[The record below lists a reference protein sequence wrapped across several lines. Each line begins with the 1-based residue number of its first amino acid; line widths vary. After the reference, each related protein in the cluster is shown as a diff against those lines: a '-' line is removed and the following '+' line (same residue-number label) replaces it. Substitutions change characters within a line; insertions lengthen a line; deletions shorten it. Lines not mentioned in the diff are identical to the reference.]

1 MIELEHSP
9 LGGSGAHRFMNCD
22 FSFLKQRE
30 EIEDGT
36 FEDVPSEFAA
46 LGTGAHELGALC
58 IVEGT
63 EPFEYLSEEF
73 NGYKAGW
80 EDGISL
86 DAVQIYVNECRSI
99 LDKCKG
105 RPADIYVER
114 TISRPEIHPLF
125 KGTVDFGA
133 VTAFR
138 VYARDY
144 KNGEGIGVETPNN
157 RQMLYYASLL
167 IIEAGLTK
175 PEHREIV
182 VDLGIVQPNF
192 FGLYEEIIPW
202 ETTVGYVL
210 DWLHT
215 ELLPTMNRLYNA
227 PRTSPTDADAKPGDW
242 CQFCPVLLSCPKMQR
257 AFEEYA
263 GAGEDFITMLTNEE
277 LDRYYSQIE
286 HARRFMN
293 VLKET
298 VKARKLTGGN
308 IPSAKLVEPQ
318 TARVWRPGGE
328 AAIKAAF
335 GKDAIA
341 PEKLKSPAAIEKL
354 SSRGREM
361 ALEWGYK
368 PESAG
373 LTIAP
378 LSDRRPEAKPKG
390 NAGVFAAHA
399 QAPEQA
405 GF

>member
-9 LGGSGAHRFMNCD
+9 LGGSGAHRFMNCE

-46 LGTGAHELGALC
+46 LGTGAHELGAEC
-58 IVEGT
+58 ITGGS
-63 EPFEYLSEEF
+63 EPFEHIGEEF

-80 EDGISL
+80 ADGINL
-86 DAVQIYVNECRSI
+86 DAVQVYVNDCRSI
-99 LDKCKG
+99 LDKIEG
-105 RPADIYVER
+105 RPNVLFIER
-114 TISRPEIHPLF
+114 TIARPEIHPLY

-133 VTAFR
+133 VTATR
-138 VYARDY
+138 IYARDY

-167 IIEAGLTK
+167 IVEAGLTR
-175 PEHREIV
+175 PTDRDIV
-182 VDLGIVQPNF
+182 VDLAIVQPNF
-192 FGLYEEIIPW
+192 FGLYMDIIPW

-210 DWLHT
+210 DWLHN
-215 ELLPTMNRLYNA
+215 ELLPTMHRLYNA
-227 PRTSPTDADAKPGDW
+227 PRETPTDADAKPGDW

-257 AFEEYA
+257 AFETFA

-277 LDRYYSQIE
+277 LDGYYSQVE
-286 HARRFMN
+286 YARRFMN

-298 VKARKLTGGN
+298 VKARKLTGAN

-318 TARVWRPGGE
+318 TARVWKPGGE

-335 GKDAIA
+335 GADAIA

-354 SSRGREM
+354 SSRGKAL

-368 PESAG
+368 PDNAG

-399 QAPEQA
+399 QSPEEA